1 MKETLFSVGM
11 NYELLVFMII
21 AKSLYTFIAGKN
33 SIYEFVVSSM
43 YSNEIISLFSR
54 LPSLILRHLWYRAEK
69 MASSKFSC
77 KN

>member
-1 MKETLFSVGM
+1 MKETLFSVGV

-21 AKSLYTFIAGKN
+21 VKSLYTFIAGKN

-54 LPSLILRHLWYRAEK
+54 LPSLILRYLWYRAEK
-69 MASSKFSC
+69 
-77 KN
+77 NG